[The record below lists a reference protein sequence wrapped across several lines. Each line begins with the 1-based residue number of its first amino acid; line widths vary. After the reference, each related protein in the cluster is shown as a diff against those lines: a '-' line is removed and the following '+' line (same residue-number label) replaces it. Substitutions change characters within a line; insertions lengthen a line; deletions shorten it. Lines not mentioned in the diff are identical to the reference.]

1 MNSIGHQK
9 LIAFA
14 AGTIM
19 LQCLMV
25 LAACTNDPEEVKAAT
40 QNKELPIEWAED
52 VTIHYSDNG
61 VQKVFMH
68 APKLERYRQQGEMYT
83 LMPEGVKA
91 IFYDS
96 AATERSSIVAG
107 YGAEYPGK
115 RTVEV
120 KHNVRVIN
128 ETGDTL
134 FTESLTWDRT
144 RQIIHTITPVR
155 IVTHENEV
163 IYGENGMEADER
175 FTRWRIR
182 NVRESSLIIRESSD
196 EPKFE

>member
-1 MNSIGHQK
+1 MNTRCYRNP
-9 LIAFA
+9 LCFA
-14 AGTIM
+14 PGTIILM
-19 LQCLMV
+19 GMMV
-25 LAACTNDPEEVKAAT
+25 LSACTNNPEDVKAAT
-40 QNKELPIEWAED
+40 QNKELPVEWAED

-61 VQKVFMH
+61 VQKVYMH
-68 APKLERYRQQGEMYT
+68 APKLERYRQQGELYT
-83 LMPEGVKA
+83 LMPEGIKA
-91 IFYDS
+91 IFFDS

-144 RQIIHTITPVR
+144 RQIIHTISPVR
-155 IVTHENEV
+155 IVTHENEI

-182 NVRESSLIIRESSD
+182 NVRESSLIIRESAD
-196 EPKFE
+196 EPKNE